1 MPQPGNDRRR
11 KKEKDEQIKIGRDPD
26 PPVGRGSDDDHG
38 PTVRRDLL
46 EDNPARCVPPNTV
59 T

>member
-1 MPQPGNDRRR
+1 MPQPGNDRRE
-11 KKEKDEQIKIGRDPD
+11 KKEKDEQIKRDPD
-26 PPVGRGSDDDHG
+26 PPVGRGLDDDQG